1 MFGIMIR
8 TACVL
13 LILSSLYIA
22 AFAQEEDPSQRI
34 NQAVFNKIEYH
45 FNQQETDSI
54 YALGSSKFKQSLSL
68 QAFQTVM
75 TQQLYPLG
83 QIQSAELKTYE
94 KGTGI
99 YKLNFISTPLQLV
112 LGLDSLNKID
122 VFLFQ
127 PYAGDPVPEKTTPVE
142 SSNTATSEF
151 DRYVDSVALS
161 YSRKGHTHALAIGI
175 VNAGKTSGFY
185 YGETEKGNKQLPDE
199 NTLFEIGSVS
209 KTFTATL
216 LAYLVQTE
224 QVSLD
229 DSITKYLPDSIAVN
243 PDLQRI
249 TLRQLA
255 NHTSGLPRMP
265 DNIEAT
271 AVGHSLNPY
280 SGYTKEHLYAYLR
293 SYKATVPPDSM
304 YQYSNLGF
312 GILGDILSTLYGKP
326 YDEMVQEIIC
336 QPLGLKNT
344 TEYPNPDSQYVAK
357 GYNEKG
363 VETPLW
369 TFDAF
374 AAHGSLKS
382 TVSDLLLYAKAHF
395 NMPETDLE
403 HALALTRQF
412 TYFNPPETDIGLA
425 WHMNVVGDELIYWH
439 NGGTFGSSSYL
450 ALTPDRKLAIVVLSN
465 TAEPV
470 DAVALAILKYMLK

>member
-8 TACVL
+8 NTCVL
-13 LILSSLYIA
+13 LISLSLYA
-22 AFAQEEDPSQRI
+22 TAFAQEEDPSRQI
-34 NQAVFNKIEYH
+34 NQAVFNKVEYH

-83 QIQSAELKTYE
+83 QIQSAELKTFE
-94 KGTGI
+94 KATGT

-127 PYAGDPVPEKTTPVE
+127 PYAGDPVPEKTAPVE
-142 SSNTATSEF
+142 FNNTAASKF

-175 VNAGKTSGFY
+175 INAGKTSGFY

-216 LAYLVQTE
+216 LAYLAQTQ

-229 DSITKYLPDSIAVN
+229 DRITQYLPDSVATN

-271 AVGHSLNPY
+271 AAGNALDPY
-280 SGYTKEHLYAYLR
+280 SGYAKEHLYTYLK

-312 GILGDILSTLYGKP
+312 GILGDILSTCYEKS
-326 YDEMVQEIIC
+326 YDEIVQEVIC
-336 QPLGLKNT
+336 EPLGMKNT
-344 TEYPNPDSQYVAK
+344 TEHPNPDSQYVAK

-374 AAHGSLKS
+374 TAHGSLKS

-395 NMPETDLE
+395 KMPETDLE

-439 NGGTFGSSSYL
+439 NGATFGSSSYV
-450 ALTPDRKLAIVVLSN
+450 AFTPDRKMAIVVLSN
-465 TAEPV
+465 TAESV
-470 DAVALAILKYMLK
+470 DSVALSILKDMLK

>member
-1 MFGIMIR
+1 MLRITIR
-8 TACVL
+8 PLGVL
-13 LILSSLYIA
+13 VSLLPFFS
-22 AFAQEEDPSQRI
+22 AFAQENDASQRI

-54 YALGSSKFKQSLSL
+54 YALGSEKFKKSLSL

-83 QIQSAELKTYE
+83 QIQSAELRSFD

-112 LGLDSLNKID
+112 LGLDSLNKVD

-127 PYAGDPVPEKTTPVE
+127 PYAGDPAPQKTTVE
-142 SSNTATSEF
+142 SSNTAATQF

-175 VNAGKTSGFY
+175 INAGKTSSFY

-199 NTLFEIGSVS
+199 NTLFEIGSIS

-216 LAYLVQTE
+216 LAYLAQT
-224 QVSLD
+224 QQISLD
-229 DSITKYLPDSIAVN
+229 DSITRYLPDSVAVN

-249 TLRQLA
+249 TLQQLA
-255 NHTSGLPRMP
+255 SHTSGLPRMP

-271 AVGHSLNPY
+271 TVDSRNPY
-280 SGYTKEHLYAYLR
+280 AGYTKEHLYSYLK
-293 SYKATVPPDSM
+293 SYKATAPPDTA
-304 YQYSNLGF
+304 YLYSNLAF
-312 GILGDILSTLYGKP
+312 GILGDILSTVYGKP
-326 YDEMVQEIIC
+326 YNEMVQEIIC
-336 QPLGLKNT
+336 QPLELVNT
-344 TEYPNPDSQYVAK
+344 TASPDPENQYVAK
-357 GYNEKG
+357 VYNEKG
-363 VETPLW
+363 QETPLW

-374 AAHGSLKS
+374 SAHGSLKS
-382 TVSDLLLYAKAHF
+382 TVSDLLRYAKAHF
-395 NMPETDLE
+395 TLPESDLE

-412 TYFNPPETDIGLA
+412 TYFNPPDTDIGLA
-425 WHMNVVGDELIYWH
+425 WHMNVVGDELVYWH
-439 NGGTFGSSSYL
+439 NGRTFGSSSYL
-450 ALTPDRKLAIVVLSN
+450 ALAPDRKMAVVVLSN
-465 TAEPV
+465 TADPV
-470 DAVALAILKYMLK
+470 DSLAVAILKRMLQ